1 MPGKYFPAF
10 MVCGRG
16 PRRKAKAFVGLE
28 VPAVGLKEPK
38 VSQCLPTPLQSH
50 GTYSGFA
57 EGSPALAKSEAF
69 TVLGQHQ
76 GLDPGFATS
85 A

>member
-1 MPGKYFPAF
+1 MLRGTSQGKT
-10 MVCGRG
+10 G
-16 PRRKAKAFVGLE
+16 KAFVGLDL
-28 VPAVGLKEPK
+28 PAVGLKEPK
-38 VSQCLPTPLQSH
+38 VSQQLPTPPQSH

-57 EGSPALAKSEAF
+57 EGSPVLAKSEAF
-69 TVLGQHQ
+69 TVLGWYQ